1 LTRFRRIAAFGALLA
16 LVCLLPAPARG
27 AVLADFNNDGIAD
40 RVQISSSSDRR
51 LVVRVSGS
59 VPQVLRL
66 RDRLIAIVAVDIDH
80 DGNLDL
86 GALSERH
93 GLLIWLNGGGH
104 GRFKAL
110 KKKRVAH
117 GVRFPAEASLLATE
131 SHDDRPVAQ
140 YGRPPDGDPAVRAV
154 RGTAIVVPPTRAF
167 TLTPFCPRTA
177 RGRAALSAPR
187 APPSL
192 V

>member
-16 LVCLLPAPARG
+16 LVCLLPAPARA
-27 AVLADFNNDGIAD
+27 AVLADFNHDGIAD
-40 RVQISSSSDRR
+40 RVQVSSSSDRR
-51 LVVRVSGS
+51 LVVRVSGA

-66 RDRLIAIVAVDIDH
+66 RDRLIAVVAVDIDH
-80 DGNLDL
+80 DGDLDL

-104 GRFKAL
+104 GRFTAL

-131 SHDDRPVAQ
+131 SHDDRPVVQ
-140 YGRPPDGDPAVRAV
+140 DSQPDGDPAVRAA
-154 RGTAIVVPPTRAF
+154 RGNAIFVPPSRAF